1 MFKGLFPMLL
11 IELYMVIVIVIVME
25 ETQLKYINNQVSKS
39 GLI

>member
-1 MFKGLFPMLL
+1 MFKGLLPMLL
-11 IELYMVIVIVIVME
+11 IELDMVIVME